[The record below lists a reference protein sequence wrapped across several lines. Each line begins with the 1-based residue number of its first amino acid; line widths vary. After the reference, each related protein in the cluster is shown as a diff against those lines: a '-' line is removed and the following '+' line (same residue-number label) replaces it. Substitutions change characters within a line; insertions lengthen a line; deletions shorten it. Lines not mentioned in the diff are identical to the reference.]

1 MSKITFYSENKE
13 EYSMKKIKKA
23 LAILLSAV
31 MSATMLGSCGSMEEM
46 MGKLGDFASS
56 VYDGIGDI
64 IDLPNENPEEVEN
77 SSSIGGENP
86 DKNPEENPN
95 ENPNDNPN
103 ENPNE
108 NQPAQGTRALD
119 FTKAKNVK
127 DVTDLYYYIDGCPTV
142 GDLNVLVIPVE
153 FSDVTASSKGYT
165 VDKIEKAF
173 NGQAGD
179 TDYYSVHDY
188 YYQSS
193 GGKLDIEFT
202 VASSWFKPASRS
214 SSYKSKV
221 DSEGYFIGDQMIMD
235 EALASLSK
243 TIDLSEFDSDDNA
256 IIDAVI
262 LVPTLDVSE
271 DIQEDS
277 DMLHWAYR
285 YWNYYVDDD
294 GYYYE
299 YDGVSANDYMWAP
312 YQFLYEDDYGFNNKN
327 AMNTYTFIH
336 EFGHILGA
344 EDYYDTSYTLSGDE
358 MPLGGYDMMD
368 AMTGDHNP
376 FTKFHYGWLTT
387 SRLVTAET
395 SVTLTLEDFTKNGDT
410 IIIAND
416 WKDDLGVYQEY
427 YIIMYYTNN
436 GLNAGE
442 GFGFFE
448 EEGILVYH
456 VNAVLYKET
465 DQGQACYDFANTNTD
480 PSDEDYGTEDNLI
493 EYIKLSQTSYVYG
506 VGDSLSAS
514 TKTDTGAKIAYT
526 FTVDSLTDSTATLT
540 FTKNK

>member
-1 MSKITFYSENKE
+1 MSKIAFYSENKE

-31 MSATMLGSCGSMEEM
+31 MSATMLCSCAGMDEVL
-46 MGKLGDFASS
+46 GKLGDFASS
-56 VYDGIGDI
+56 VYDGIGN
-64 IDLPNENPEEVEN
+64 IDEKPDDSAGDGN
-77 SSSIGGENP
+77 SSAGNGENP

-95 ENPNDNPN
+95 ENPNDNPS

-108 NQPAQGTRALD
+108 NQSAQGTRALD
-119 FTKAKNVK
+119 FTRAKNVQN
-127 DVTDLYYYIDGCPTV
+127 VTDLYYYIDGCPTV

-153 FSDVTASSKGYT
+153 FSDVTASRKGYT

-214 SSYKSKV
+214 SSYKRQY

-243 TIDLSEFDSDDNA
+243 TMDLSEFDSDNND

-262 LVPTLDVSE
+262 LVPTLDIKE
-271 DIQEDS
+271 DIEQDS

-410 IIIAND
+410 IIIANNWD
-416 WKDDLGVYQEY
+416 DDLGIYQEY
-427 YIIMYYTNN
+427 YIVMYYTNN

-442 GFGFFE
+442 SFGFFE

-465 DQGQACYDFANTNTD
+465 YQGQACYDFANTNTD

-506 VGDSLSAS
+506 VGDSLAAE

>member
-103 ENPNE
+103 EN
-108 NQPAQGTRALD
+108 QSAQGTRTLD

-153 FSDVTASSKGYT
+153 FSDVTASRKGYT
-165 VDKIEKAF
+165 IDKIEKAF
-173 NGQAGD
+173 NGTTGD
-179 TDYYSVHDY
+179 TGYYSVHDY

-214 SSYKSKV
+214 SSYKRKY

-243 TIDLSEFDSDDNA
+243 TMDLSEFDSDDNA

-410 IIIAND
+410 IIIANNWD
-416 WKDDLGVYQEY
+416 DDLGVYQEY
-427 YIIMYYTNN
+427 YIVMYYTNN

-506 VGDSLSAS
+506 VGDSLAAE